1 MLNRLII
8 LNSEIYSKADIELA
22 NCDSLQIVGPNNIG
36 KSTLIYALNF
46 LFIIDGREMTFSGKQ
61 KGDKATI
68 DWYFPTINTS
78 FIIFEIFKKRYYS
91 ILIKKNAEGTLD
103 YYKIDSEYK
112 EQFYFQEIDNGQK
125 LRKFDSL
132 ISEFK
137 SKGIEITK
145 FSNRRDIFNFVYQ
158 KGKRNDGVVWL
169 DQDVNQDGR
178 GISNNFSK
186 IYKYLINSKLIDND
200 SLKESL
206 IIADNRENEKVS
218 FSRKNQNDIQNLLKH
233 NRDIKV
239 IKSIQKTF
247 LNFKEL
253 VNQYAGKNTILSE
266 LVFAFNEHYS
276 STYSEL
282 GNSLS
287 DMNGELKKKRHTLN
301 EELIP
306 KNKELNQQFGGLNTQ
321 IKLKQEEINKS
332 EKAIKEIKS
341 FEDLAFLK
349 ESFQNLDKE
358 RKDIESQITQIENQ
372 NLSSKQ
378 IESDIERIEN
388 KTNKTQNQIN
398 SYSNQLIHQISS
410 KQENKELLNRI
421 LSNEITTLP
430 KDNISKEIHNVDSL
444 MKLFDGAIKIPEN
457 LKGKPIDSIEEL
469 KLQLEKL
476 KNEKTINEKL
486 LAIAKNLEKHSRNLL
501 EIKSKISEINGK
513 IAKIEKLP
521 ELEKQHSKLEDELKS
536 LETQKEKATKEI
548 SEIEEKI
555 AKLNDEVENL
565 VKSITEK
572 EQRKEKI
579 TNWKIELEQ
588 EGIRPLKYQTNDSI
602 DNIYKRI
609 QTNLKDRNDTKYE
622 KDKLFERLKHK
633 TERFEAD
640 EKQFIIYIESELA
653 TLDDKQKVIDGLL
666 KSISTQFANPCKTLL
681 SNFDQFDSFI
691 KNKYNSKI
699 RNIKISDIESLKIE
713 VLENKKLIKDLKL
726 IMQIRD
732 IAPTEL
738 EFDDQNEKLTIL
750 NKYLDAQKTISF
762 ENLFDIRLHLTVK
775 GQNKIV
781 DPKDQI
787 ESEGTDKMIKLVL
800 VMSILNQMIVND
812 DENKIILFVDEVK
825 NIDIPNRYA
834 LTAFCKE
841 NNFVPIYASNEP
853 ADGFDKYYFVWRG
866 KKKIV
871 VSAKSGNMIL
881 RKAINE

>member
-78 FIIFEIFKKRYYS
+78 FIIFEVFKKRYYS

-112 EQFYFQEIDNGQK
+112 EEFYFKEIDKGQK
-125 LRKFDSL
+125 LRKFNDL
-132 ISEFK
+132 LSEFK
-137 SKGIEITK
+137 SKGIEFTK
-145 FSNRRDIFNFVYQ
+145 FTNRRDIFNFVYQ
-158 KGKRNDGVVWL
+158 KGKGNNGVVWL
-169 DQDVNQDGR
+169 DKNVSQDGR

-218 FSRKNQNDIQNLLKH
+218 FSKKNQNDIRILLRH
-233 NRDIKV
+233 NRDIK
-239 IKSIQKTF
+239 IIRSIQKSF
-247 LNFKEL
+247 LDFKEL
-253 VNQYAGKNTILSE
+253 INQYSGKSTILSE
-266 LVFAFNEHYS
+266 LIFAFNQQYS
-276 STYSEL
+276 FTYSEL
-282 GNSLS
+282 GTNLS
-287 DMNGELKKKRHTLN
+287 KMKTERDEKRQNLN
-301 EELIP
+301 ENLNPKKDELNRTIG
-306 KNKELNQQFGGLNTQ
+306 KLQTQTEQKQKELN
-321 IKLKQEEINKS
+321 ES
-332 EKAIKEIKS
+332 EKLIKEIQS

-349 ESFQNLDKE
+349 EAFHNLEKE
-358 RKDIESQITQIENQ
+358 RKDIESQITLIENH

-378 IESDIERIEN
+378 IENEIEDAEKKISKIGNR
-388 KTNKTQNQIN
+388 IN

-410 KQENKELLNRI
+410 KQEHKELLNRI
-421 LSNEITTLP
+421 LTDDITSLS
-430 KDNISKEIHNVDSL
+430 KESISKGINNLDSL
-444 MKLFDGAIKIPEN
+444 MKLFDGAIKLPTG

-469 KLQLEKL
+469 KKQVEKL
-476 KNEKTINEKL
+476 KKGKAINDKL
-486 LAIAKNLEKHSRNLL
+486 LPIAKDLEKHRENL
-501 EIKSKISEINGK
+501 IKIKTKINELNRKISKIEI
-513 IAKIEKLP
+513 LP
-521 ELEKQHSKLEDELKS
+521 ELREKHTILKSGFESLSEEKEKSTRQIELLSLEIDELTESIES
-536 LETQKEKATKEI
+536 LGKTI
-548 SEIEEKI
+548 SGQ
-555 AKLNDEVENL
+555 
-565 VKSITEK
+565 

-579 TNWKIELEQ
+579 QSWKVELEQ
-588 EGIRPLKYQTNDSI
+588 EGIKPIKYQTNDSI
-602 DNIYKRI
+602 DNIYRNI
-609 QTNLKDRNDTKYE
+609 QRNLKERSEVKIE
-622 KDKLFERLKHK
+622 KNKLFERLKNK
-633 TERFEAD
+633 TDRFEAD
-640 EKQFIIYIESELA
+640 EKQFIHYVDSELA
-653 TLDDKQKVIDGLL
+653 TLDDKEKAIDGLL

-713 VLENKKLIKDLKL
+713 ILENKKLIKDLKL

-750 NKYLDAQKTISF
+750 NKYLDAQKTITF

-834 LTAFCKE
+834 LTEFCKE

-871 VSAKSGNMIL
+871 VSEKSGNVIR
-881 RKAINE
+881 RKPIKA